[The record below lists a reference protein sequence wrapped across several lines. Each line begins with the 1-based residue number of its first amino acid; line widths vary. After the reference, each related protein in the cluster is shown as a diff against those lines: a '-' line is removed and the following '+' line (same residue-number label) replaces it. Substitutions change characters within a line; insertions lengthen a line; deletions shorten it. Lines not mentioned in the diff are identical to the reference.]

1 MYHAKNPLPTIR
13 KSWGFLPRFIEIA
26 TKTTEEKNK
35 KYVCMLY
42 SFNKEAEKLRDGTIL
57 THQRQ
62 KLQSIFD
69 VMAPQWVGGF
79 PVWVTGRQFYFQK
92 LDI

>member
-1 MYHAKNPLPTIR
+1 MPKIL
-13 KSWGFLPRFIEIA
+13 FLPSGKVGVFCPDSLKLQPKRQR
-26 TKTTEEKNK
+26 KKN
-35 KYVCMLY
+35 VCMLY